1 MHPFLSILYNL
12 LMMTQSTN
20 SAVSAINKSQR
31 NSEQLLFGGSI
42 CIYIISKTQR
52 CKRWSIG
59 SVYNY
64 NFHKQDRRQ
73 GSLSCLVQ
81 DLMDQ
86 KSEPS
91 LQFCLDIKIPLV
103 EYIARQFCPLL
114 LIVTG
119 CFFGQSQQFS
129 DFNIRHTKAESAR
142 QSAYETFSRLN
153 ELYCQ
158 LGKTGRASS
167 Q

>member
-1 MHPFLSILYNL
+1 
-12 LMMTQSTN
+12 
-20 SAVSAINKSQR
+20 
-31 NSEQLLFGGSI
+31 
-42 CIYIISKTQR
+42 
-52 CKRWSIG
+52 
-59 SVYNY
+59 
-64 NFHKQDRRQ
+64 
-73 GSLSCLVQ
+73 
-81 DLMDQ
+81 MDQ

-129 DFNIRHTKAESAR
+129 DFNIRHAKAESAR

-167 Q
+167 QWSITLKLLACKTISLVLLKPAIYACPLKNPYLLNFCYHNHNFKNNMMELFAV